1 MGKSEWSE
9 QQSPHAIHKRERE
22 REREEERERESGRW
36 GGGKTPYP
44 FNGLFFLWGDLDEAR
59 AASPSLL
66 FLTTTPLSACLSG
79 VRLIQHLHKPLLV
92 STDKLQ
98 PQQSK
103 INK

>member
-9 QQSPHAIHKRERE
+9 QQSPHAIHKREWKRE
-22 REREEERERESGRW
+22 REREWKMGG
-36 GGGKTPYP
+36 GGGKTRYP
-44 FNGLFFLWGDLDEAR
+44 FDGLFFLGGDLDEAR

-66 FLTTTPLSACLSG
+66 FLTTTPLSARLSG